1 MKKVNSSGG
10 GIANVWS
17 SFQKVSGFTFKIP
30 TYLLSIMDEKWKG
43 ILLENLNK
51 FFQGKSIKML
61 A

>member
-1 MKKVNSSGG
+1 MYGVHFKKSRDSL
-10 GIANVWS
+10 I
-17 SFQKVSGFTFKIP
+17 KIP